1 MFRSRRATFRPGSAM
16 CRCRSAIRGGR
27 VAISASAPKSDWRKV
42 WRELLPRCPQ
52 REMGP
57 AAPDRGAAPVDVVT
71 KNRGMR
77 QATWRRFL
85 DCRKADFSRRDL
97 AAWPHRSIQA
107 SGLKPE
113 FDCLIQFRREP
124 LPPLAALET
133 EWRRLERV
141 AAPSFFISWHWIGT
155 FLSTLPEGKRP
166 DLLRGSLRGETVA
179 LALIGA
185 KLVRRRYGLIRSRAL
200 FLNETGDPDYDVA
213 IEHNGLLVAT
223 PYRRA
228 ASDALIRW
236 FAEYGAREADELH
249 VGGSMQPLPGDDLA
263 QRGLYREQSAVPSYW
278 VALDLLAESDGE
290 LYPVLSSN
298 ARQQLRRAIR
308 HFEKFG
314 TLRLDRA
321 SGRSEAREFLAG
333 LKELHIATWQSRGKA
348 HAFSRPFF
356 EAFHQQLIER
366 HIADGAVQLLR
377 ASAGSHLIG
386 YLYNFRFS
394 DRVYAYQSGFAYDER
409 RARPGAVAHA
419 LAIQDAYHYGA
430 TAYDFLAGRNRLK
443 ESYASG
449 NTPMFWE
456 VVQQPH
462 LAFRVER
469 LMRRAK
475 RQLQLP

>member
-1 MFRSRRATFRPGSAM
+1 MRQVA
-16 CRCRSAIRGGR
+16 RCRSPAWLEPDIRG
-27 VAISASAPKSDWRKV
+27 
-42 WRELLPRCPQ
+42 
-52 REMGP
+52 
-57 AAPDRGAAPVDVVT
+57 
-71 KNRGMR
+71 
-77 QATWRRFL
+77 
-85 DCRKADFSRRDL
+85 RDL
-97 AAWPHRSIQA
+97 DAQPKH
-107 SGLKPE
+107 
-113 FDCLIQFRREP
+113 CLQVSDFESELDGAIEFRREA
-124 LPPLAALET
+124 LPPLAALEV
-133 EWRRLERV
+133 EWRSLEPA
-141 AAPSFFISWHWIGT
+141 AAPSFFTSWYWIGT
-155 FLSTLPEGKRP
+155 FLTALPGGKRP

-185 KLVRRRYGLIRSRAL
+185 KLVRRRYGLIRSRTL

-278 VALDLLAESDGE
+278 VALDLLVESDGE

-298 ARQQLRRAIR
+298 ARQQLRRAFR

-314 TLRLDRA
+314 KLRLDRA
-321 SGRSEAREFLAG
+321 SDRGEARKFFAE
-333 LKELHIATWQSRGKA
+333 LKELHITTWQSRGKP

-356 EAFHQQLIER
+356 EAFHQELIER
-366 HIADGAVQLLR
+366 HVADGVVQLLR
-377 ASAGSHLIG
+377 ASAGSRLIG

-419 LAIQDAYHYGA
+419 LAIRDAYHYGA

-443 ESYASG
+443 VSYASG
-449 NTPMFWE
+449 SAPMFWE

-469 LMRRAK
+469 LVRSAK
-475 RQLQLP
+475 RQLQVPIRRLWPAQKEVACATARR